1 MLKKYIYVGLFAVV
15 CLGLVG
21 VILLKKLDKI
31 TPIEVLEAVPDD
43 ALVFIEEIDF
53 EYIAEKFIPENR
65 IWIDFVNTTGRNKL
79 DSMARNFLS
88 QISTSE
94 ALSDLLR
101 KEGMS
106 LSLHLKGKEELTP
119 LIYLP
124 YTGYYSDHDFEQIVL
139 ALLGDESIVN

>member
-1 MLKKYIYVGLFAVV
+1 M

-79 DSMARNFLS
+79 DSMARNFLF

-106 LSLHLKGKEELTP
+106 LSLHPSRRDRDGSGRRK
-119 LIYLP
+119 
-124 YTGYYSDHDFEQIVL
+124 
-139 ALLGDESIVN
+139 VNKPDLSVAHCLC